1 MGITASILNIF
12 RFNRKNWKAVTLC
25 ILTAT
30 VFWFFNALNKNY
42 STNITFPLEFD
53 FDQENFVPVRP
64 LPTEVKLNVTGIGWD
79 LFRRSSGLKV
89 PSLVVPLER
98 PAEVKKIVAVPGLFA
113 HQLERFN
120 INFVLSDTF
129 RIAIDPIERRWITL
143 RLDANAIALKDGYI
157 RISEPELNPD
167 SINVEGPASV
177 IKTFIEPLYLKL
189 GDKSIDENY
198 AEDVEVE
205 FIHNELIKRNPPT
218 VNVKFK
224 VDRLVTLNDSLPLEI
239 INFPK
244 GANPYLGIKALP
256 CNYSVPESMMNAYV
270 RDSVKA
276 VIDLRY
282 FTKGIQQI
290 KPEVVGLP
298 PYSIVNKI
306 DSIFVKF

>member
-1 MGITASILNIF
+1 MSITATILNIF
-12 RFNRKNWKAVTLC
+12 RFNGKNWKVVTLC

-30 VFWFFNALNKNY
+30 VFWFFNALNKTY

-53 FDQENFVPVRP
+53 FDQENFIPVAP
-64 LPTEVKLNVTGIGWD
+64 LPKQVKLNVSGIGWD

-89 PSLVVPLER
+89 PSLVIPLER

-129 RIAIDPIERRWITL
+129 RVAIDPIERRWITL
-143 RLDANAIALKDGYI
+143 RLDAKSIALKDGYI
-157 RISEPELNPD
+157 RISEPELSPD
-167 SINVEGPASV
+167 SIHVEGPLSL

-189 GDKSIDENY
+189 SDQDIDENY
-198 AEDVEVE
+198 EEDVEVE
-205 FIHNELIKRNPPT
+205 FLHNDLIKRKPPT
-218 VNVKFK
+218 VNVNFK
-224 VDRLVTLNDSLPLEI
+224 VDKLITLNDSLQLKI

-256 CNYSVPESMMNAYV
+256 CNYSVPESLMNTYV

-282 FTKGIQQI
+282 FTKGIQKI

-298 PYSIVNKI
+298 RHSIVNKI